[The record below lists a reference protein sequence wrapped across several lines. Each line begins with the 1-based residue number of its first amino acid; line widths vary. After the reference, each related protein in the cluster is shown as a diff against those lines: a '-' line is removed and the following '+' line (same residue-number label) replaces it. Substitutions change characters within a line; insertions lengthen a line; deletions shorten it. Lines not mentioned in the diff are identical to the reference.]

1 MTPPVTRFAPSPSGF
16 LHIGGA
22 RTALFCWLLARRHGG
37 RFILRIEDTNQ
48 EKSTDESIAAIVE
61 GMRWLGL
68 DWDEGPDV
76 GGPAGPYRQS
86 MRKDIYTEH
95 VGKLLDT
102 GHAYRCYCTR
112 EELDAA
118 REQCRAE
125 GRRAIYQGTCRNI
138 DPASWDGDERPY
150 VWRLRV
156 PLDGEVVVDDL
167 VKGPVTFPN
176 AELGDMVIVRSNGDP
191 LYNFVVVVDD
201 HTMNVT
207 HVVRG
212 DDHLANT
219 PKQIL
224 IYNALGLT
232 PPKFAHVPLIL
243 GEDKKRLSKR
253 HGATNVMSYSEEG
266 YLPDAMVNFLAR
278 LGWSHGDQELFT
290 RAELIDAFSLEG
302 CGKSPGV
309 WNPGKLLWTNHQ
321 WMMRTD
327 SAALAEQVG
336 GSIEQID
343 TLKERARTVVEL
355 RNQGAFYW
363 NDEIA
368 YEPRATKKFLKAA
381 TLPALEA
388 SLAAFEP
395 LPEWNEAA
403 LETAA
408 KEVMERLELGMGKIA
423 QPLRVAVTGTKVSP
437 GIFETLSALGRDKS
451 ITRIK
456 AAIDLAQAAPAPAP

>member
-48 EKSTDESIAAIVE
+48 EKSTDASIAAIMD
-61 GMRWLGL
+61 GLRWLGL

-76 GGPAGPYRQS
+76 GGPHGPYRQS
-86 MRKDIYTEH
+86 QRKAIYAEY
-95 VGKLLDT
+95 VDKLLAT

-112 EELDAA
+112 EELDADRAEA
-118 REQCRAE
+118 REA
-125 GRRAIYQGTCRNI
+125 GRRAIYVGRCRGI
-138 DPASWDGDERPY
+138 DPASWDADERPY
-150 VWRLRV
+150 VWRLKV

-167 VKGPVTFPN
+167 VKGSVTFPN

-201 HTMNVT
+201 HTMGIT

-232 PPKFAHVPLIL
+232 PPKFGHVPLIL

-253 HGATNVMSYSEEG
+253 HGATNVMSYDDDG

-278 LGWSHGDQELFT
+278 LGWSHGDQELFS
-290 RAELIDAFSLEG
+290 RDELIEAFSLEA
-302 CGKSPGV
+302 CGKSAGV

-327 SAALAEQVG
+327 SAALAEKVG
-336 GSIEQID
+336 GSVAQVD

-355 RNQGAFYW
+355 AEQGAFYW
-363 NDEIA
+363 NDTIA
-368 YEPRATKKFLKAA
+368 YEPKAAAKFLKAA
-381 TLPALEA
+381 SVPALEA

-395 LPEWNEAA
+395 LPEWTEAA
-403 LETAA
+403 LEGAA

-456 AAIDLAQAAPAPAP
+456 AAIDLAQAAP

>member
-48 EKSTDESIAAIVE
+48 EKSTDESIEAI
-61 GMRWLGL
+61 MTALKWLGL

-76 GGPAGPYRQS
+76 GGPHGPYRQS
-86 MRKDIYTEH
+86 QRKAIYQEY
-95 VGKLLDT
+95 VDRLLAS
-102 GHAYRCYCTR
+102 GHAYRCFCTR
-112 EELDAA
+112 EELDVKRKAA
-118 REQCRAE
+118 YAE
-125 GRRAIYQGTCRNI
+125 GRKAIYDGTCRDL
-138 DPASWDGDERPY
+138 DPTLDAGDRSF

-156 PLDGEVVVDDL
+156 PLDGEVVIEDL
-167 VKGPVTFPN
+167 VKGSVTFPN
-176 AELGDMVIVRSNGDP
+176 RELGDQVIVRSNGDP

-201 HTMNVT
+201 HSMGVT

-219 PKQIL
+219 PKQVL
-224 IYNALGLT
+224 IYDALGLT

-253 HGATNVMSYSEEG
+253 HGATDVMSYKAEG

-278 LGWSHGDQELFT
+278 MGWSHGDQELFS
-290 RAELIDAFSLEG
+290 RDELIAAFSLEA
-302 CGKSPGV
+302 CGRSAGV
-309 WNPGKLLWTNHQ
+309 WNPSKLLWTNHQ

-327 SAALAEQVG
+327 SASLADQVG
-336 GSIEQID
+336 GSAAQID
-343 TLKERARTVVEL
+343 TLKERARTLVEL
-355 RNQGAFYW
+355 GASGAFYW
-363 NDEIA
+363 NDEIT
-368 YEPRATKKFLKAA
+368 YEPKASAKFLKAA

-395 LPEWNEAA
+395 LPEWTEEA
-403 LETAA
+403 L
-408 KEVMERLELGMGKIA
+408 KEATEGVMERLDQGMGKIA
-423 QPLRVAVTGTKVSP
+423 QPLRVAITGTRISP
-437 GIFETLSALGRDKS
+437 GIFETLSALGRDK
-451 ITRIK
+451 TLRRIR
-456 AAIDLAQAAPAPAP
+456 AAIEIAQATG